1 MNNIANN
8 IQKIHTRI
16 NNACLN
22 SGRNPDD
29 VKLVAV
35 SKIKPAEMVTD
46 AFESGQ
52 KIFGESYVQEFR
64 DKQPLVTA
72 PVEWHFIGSLQ
83 SNKVKY
89 LRGKVTTIHSVDR
102 LSLAEEIDRQWGKTE
117 TTVDVFLQVNIGDE
131 SSKAG
136 CSPEALENLVR
147 SVAPLQ
153 NLRIKGL
160 MCLPPHCDNPEQV
173 RPFFKQ
179 LKQLAEQI
187 NRLQIP
193 DVNMDELSM
202 GMSGDF
208 EVAVEEGA
216 TFVRVGT
223 AIFGA
228 REKKA

>member
-1 MNNIANN
+1 MNNIADN
-8 IQKIHTRI
+8 IQKIHARI
-16 NNACLN
+16 KHACQI
-22 SGRNPDD
+22 SDRSPDD

-35 SKIKPAEMVTD
+35 SKIKPADMIEE
-46 AFESGQ
+46 AFHSGQ

-64 DKQPLVTA
+64 DKYPLVEA
-72 PVEWHFIGSLQ
+72 PVEWHFIGALQ

-102 LSLAEEIDRQWGKTE
+102 LSLAEEIDRQWAKTDKA
-117 TTVDVFLQVNIGDE
+117 VDIFLQVNVGDE

-136 CSPEALENLVR
+136 CSPEELESLAR
-147 SVAPLQ
+147 SVAPLP

-160 MCLPPHCDNPEQV
+160 MCLPPHFDEPEQV

-179 LKQLAEQI
+179 LKELAEQVKD
-187 NRLQIP
+187 LHIP
-193 DVNMDELSM
+193 NVYMDELSM

-216 TFVRVGT
+216 TFVRIGT